1 MKHVS
6 LSAVLGLL
14 LTACSTVGEERNTLK
29 SLESRRAAVARE
41 EPVPANRT
49 KAAQAYRQ
57 YLDIMPHDAQR
68 PEALRRLGDLDIE
81 SAGTDE
87 KLNQNDYKRAIGVY
101 QNLLRVYP
109 NYAGNDRVLYQLAR
123 AHDEIGDHKQA
134 LTTLDRLVSNYPHSA
149 YRPEAQFRR
158 GELLFGQRSYTEA
171 ERAYAQV
178 VAKGEASPFYERALY
193 MHGWSL

>member
-1 MKHVS
+1 MKRAL

-14 LTACSTVGEERNTLK
+14 LTACSTVREERNTLK
-29 SLESRRAAVARE
+29 SLEGRRAAVARE

-49 KAAQAYRQ
+49 KAAQAYRE
-57 YLDIMPHDAQR
+57 YLNIIQPDAQR

-87 KLNQNDYKRAIGVY
+87 KLSQNDYKRAIGVY
-101 QNLLRVYP
+101 QNLLRAYP
-109 NYAGNDRVLYQLAR
+109 NYAGNDRVMYQLAR
-123 AHDEIGDHKQA
+123 AHDEVGDLKQA
-134 LTTLDRLVSNYPHSA
+134 LATLDRLVSNYPHST

-158 GELLFGQRSYTEA
+158 GELLFSLRSYAEA

-178 VAKGEASPFYERALY
+178 VPQGEASPF
-193 MHGWSL
+193 